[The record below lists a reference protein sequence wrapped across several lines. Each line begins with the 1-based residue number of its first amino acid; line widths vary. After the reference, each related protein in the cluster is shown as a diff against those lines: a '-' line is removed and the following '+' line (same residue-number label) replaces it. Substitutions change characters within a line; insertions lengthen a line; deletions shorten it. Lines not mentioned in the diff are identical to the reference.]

1 MFRLLKISKEVFKR
15 AAPQITILETEIKL
29 MILRE
34 GDILNKAF
42 DFQTGILIFQGNRYH
57 PWSDDPIRVWLDSQ
71 TTLSDTE
78 NYHNYHVFPHILDY
92 HFVKQ
97 SQKNCF

>member
-57 PWSDDPIRVWLDSQ
+57 P
-71 TTLSDTE
+71 
-78 NYHNYHVFPHILDY
+78 
-92 HFVKQ
+92 
-97 SQKNCF
+97 